1 MKRSQSGSTKHPV
14 RCRVL
19 VILIAISAIALSPAS
34 SAQVRVLPTEI
45 KDDRAPSSSFAGLE
59 IELKV
64 FGDILSDAKA
74 IRLSIN
80 TAVDETGKSIV
91 KDDESPTTFNE
102 LSESDQNVA
111 KVALKLKNPARQA
124 MTIKEITGSFE
135 FFVPSKDPASSVT
148 VTNIPNLAGS
158 PLNSPALK
166 AAGIEV
172 TLWSKA
178 QFDAKKKIEEEKLKK
193 AQAKA
198 KQAKTENEVAAA
210 LIEVFGSLFSSLSN
224 MDEED
229 VALQIKDPQSKIV
242 AIEFQDSNGNS
253 ISSGRM
259 SMGGPK
265 EQTRVYDF
273 REKLSVDARMKIY
286 MLTAKSVIKAPFRLD
301 NVPLP

>member
-1 MKRSQSGSTKHPV
+1 MKRLISTSICALFFVGQLSQ
-14 RCRVL
+14 
-19 VILIAISAIALSPAS
+19 
-34 SAQVRVLPTEI
+34 AQVRVLPTEI
-45 KDDRAPSSSFAGLE
+45 KDERAPASSFAGLE

-64 FGDILSDAKA
+64 FGDVLSDAKA
-74 IRLSIN
+74 IRLKVD
-80 TAVDETGKSIV
+80 TAMDETGKSIV
-91 KDDESPTTFNE
+91 KDDEAETDFSE

-124 MTIKEITGSFE
+124 ATIREITGSFE
-135 FFVPSKDPASSVT
+135 FFVPAKDPASTVT
-148 VTNIPNLAGS
+148 VTDVSKMVGA
-158 PLNSPALK
+158 PLNAPALK
-166 AAGIEV
+166 SAGVEI

-193 AQAKA
+193 AQARA
-198 KQAKTENEVAAA
+198 EQAKTEDEIARS
-210 LIEVFGSLFSSLSN
+210 LIEVFGSLFSSLAN

-242 AIEFQDSNGNS
+242 AIEFQDSNGNA

-259 SMGGPK
+259 SMGDAN

-273 REKLSVDARMKIY
+273 REKLPPDARMKIY
-286 MLTAKSVIKAPFRLD
+286 VMTAKSLVKAPFRLD